1 MATGPK
7 CADEA
12 QLYILQVMNSA
23 DLDES
28 YSSVFDP
35 DQSYDGQEE
44 WSIGSVFSDG
54 NLREFE
60 QETENE
66 EIEDTALET
75 FQNLDEAYDAI
86 KTTNGGSPSYSK
98 LEGLKAFSDRYDAE
112 IPTDNKKTRS
122 NWVQD
127 YRDAGLIDIDV
138 NKSSSRP
145 EKEGELTERGI
156 SLIESTE
163 DLDERVFSG
172 LEPDAGE
179 FYRKMF
185 TQGYGDREKHSGE
198 KIQAFFLYG
207 GGMGHT
213 QVADELEAPEST
225 VRGLAEYLSD
235 AGIFTDDYMFTPEGR
250 DLAGHMLEQLDA
262 VRPEEFEGGSMDTE
276 LGQDEGD
283 FFDDDGMLDI

>member
-12 QLYILQVMNSA
+12 QRYILQIVNSA

-35 DQSYDGQEE
+35 DESYDGEEE

-60 QETENE
+60 QETEDE
-66 EIEDTALET
+66 QIEDTALET
-75 FQNLDEAYDAI
+75 FQNLDEAYDAV
-86 KTTNGGSPSYSK
+86 KTTKAGRAAYSK

-112 IPTDNKKTRS
+112 MPTDNKKTRS
-122 NWVQD
+122 NWVKD
-127 YRDAGLIDIDV
+127 YRDAGLIDIDL
-138 NKSSSRP
+138 NRSSSRP
-145 EKEGELTERGI
+145 EKEGELTEKGL
-156 SLIESTE
+156 SLIETTE

-185 TQGYGDREKHSGE
+185 TQGYGDREANSGE

-213 QVADELEAPEST
+213 EVADELEAPEST
-225 VRGLAEYLSD
+225 VRDLAEYLSD
-235 AGIFTDDYMFTPEGR
+235 TGIFTDDYMFTPEGR
-250 DLAGHMLEQLDA
+250 DLAGHVLGQLET
-262 VRPEEFEGGSMDTE
+262 VRPEEFEGGSVETE
-276 LGQDEGD
+276 LGQDEDD
-283 FFDDDGMLDI
+283 FFNDDGMLDI